1 MHGTQA
7 DTVHSASSS
16 PCSPLHVSRNAR
28 LPCARP
34 RRWRASGFADGSFY
48 FLAYEA
54 LVQSHLRRNGG
65 TRDDISPLY
74 SLSYG
79 ALAGYALWGSIY
91 PIDVVKSK
99 LQTDSLDPA
108 KRQFRG
114 MLDCFR
120 QTWRKQGWRGFTG
133 GLEPTLVRSPFANGV
148 TFVAFELAMRVMGG
162 DEKAPSL
169 PESI

>member
-1 MHGTQA
+1 MSQA
-7 DTVHSASSS
+7 WVKLAA
-16 PCSPLHVSRNAR
+16 AR
-28 LPCARP
+28 CAG
-34 RRWRASGFADGSFY
+34 AHASFY

-54 LVQSHLRRNGG
+54 LVQRHIRKNGG
-65 TRDDISPLY
+65 TREDIAPLW

-108 KRQFRG
+108 KRMYSSMF
-114 MLDCFR
+114 DCFR
-120 QTWRKQGWRGFTG
+120 KTWRTQGWRGFTG
-133 GLEPTLVRSPFANGV
+133 GLEPTLIRSPFANGA

-162 DEKAPSL
+162 DKHEHPML
-169 PESI
+169 PDPTA